1 MGESVERDTAPPA
14 VIIVE
19 DDSFTRS
26 TLSAALQRYGVR
38 VIAAVG
44 TSREALALDDVP
56 AAALLDLDLGAGPNG
71 IDLAIALRERRP
83 DIALVL
89 LTTYD
94 DPRFKAANLP
104 ALPRGMRFLRKPG
117 ITDVRDIIDTLKDAV
132 TAPFASAKDSAHPL
146 SASMIETLRMVAEG
160 LSTPE
165 IARQRGVSDKAVEA
179 TITRLCDHFGLERMP
194 THHQRVRLAAEYFT
208 LTGQVPR

>member
-1 MGESVERDTAPPA
+1 MAEPRGRETPPSVL
-14 VIIVE
+14 IVE

-38 VIAAVG
+38 VFAAVG
-44 TSREALALDDVP
+44 SSREALALTETP

-71 IDLAIALRERRP
+71 IDLAIALRELRP

-117 ITDVRDIIDTLKDAV
+117 ITDVREIIDTLKAALESPLAV
-132 TAPFASAKDSAHPL
+132 TKEPVSPL
-146 SASMIETLRMVAEG
+146 SESMIDTLRMVAEG

-165 IARQRGVSDKAVEA
+165 IARQRGVTDKAVEA
-179 TITRLCDHFGLERMP
+179 TITRLCDHFGLQRMS
-194 THHQRVRLAAEYFT
+194 THHQRVRLAAEYFA
-208 LTGQVPR
+208 LTGQAPR